1 MKKIDLNWS
10 VRPKF
15 LFGGIIVLLLM
26 TSITFYL
33 LKEEERKEKIFTQKQ
48 LIKTI
53 EAKKVVEFNLT
64 KTFRAKETVE
74 KKFDAE
80 RKKTTALEKE
90 VQYKENQISLV
101 LDKLE
106 KEVTARREA
115 ETRLLIT
122 VREKKALE
130 AELKEFTKATETIE
144 LEKIVVKPTSSLVG
158 EVLMVNKEHS
168 FIILNLGRANDL
180 TFGDLL
186 SVYRKGEL
194 IGNAEVEMVY
204 EKTSAAAIL
213 PEWQDVEFKEND
225 EVRKL

>member
-106 KEVTARREA
+106 KEVIARREA

>member
-106 KEVTARREA
+106 KAVTARREA

-213 PEWQDVEFKEND
+213 PEWQDVEFEEND